1 MIIYVRED
9 ILNRMLAKHNFP
21 DNIED
26 LFVELN
32 FRKTKWILRRM
43 YDPPSQPNQ
52 YFINTLDKALNIYSN
67 YENILF
73 LGGFNAEIGETHFD
87 TFLYQYQLANVSKK
101 PICYKNSEIPSWI
114 DLFCHPNQRAF

>member
-67 YENILF
+67 YENILL

-87 TFLYQYQLANVSKK
+87 TFLYQYQLANVSQK

-114 DLFCHPNQRAF
+114 ALFCHPNQRAF

>member
-9 ILNRMLAKHNFP
+9 ILNRILTKGNFP

-26 LFVELN
+26 LFVE
-32 FRKTKWILRRM
+32 LRRM

-52 YFINTLDKALNIYSN
+52 YFMNTLDKALNIYSN
-67 YENILF
+67 YENMLL
-73 LGGFNAEIGETHFD
+73 LGGFNAEIGETNFD

-101 PICYKNSEIPSWI
+101 PIC
-114 DLFCHPNQRAF
+114 